1 MNVWVWIATCIVCAG
16 LAAQTLDVKLKLRL
30 AFALAHWS
38 ALMLI
43 GLRVA
48 AYAFGQATA

>member
-1 MNVWVWIATCIVCAG
+1 MNVWIWIATCIVCAG
-16 LAAQTLDVKLKLRL
+16 LAVQALDVRLKLRL

-43 GLRVA
+43 CIRVA
-48 AYAFGQATA
+48 AYAFGQATI